1 MTEPSNA
8 LVVRVEAH
16 LTEVTSLPRSG
27 SVRLEF
33 LARMDGPSLARL
45 MREQGAACMLG
56 VLFEHDTE

>member
-16 LTEVTSLPRSG
+16 LTEVIELPRSG
-27 SVRLEF
+27 SVKLEF
-33 LARMDGPSLARL
+33 LARMDEASLERL
-45 MREQGAACMLG
+45 LREQGASCMLG